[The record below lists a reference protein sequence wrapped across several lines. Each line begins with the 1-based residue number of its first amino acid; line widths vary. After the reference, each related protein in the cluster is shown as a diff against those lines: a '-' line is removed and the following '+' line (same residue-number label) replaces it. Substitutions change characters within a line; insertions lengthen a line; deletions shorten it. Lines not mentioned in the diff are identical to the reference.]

1 MDVLAACPADP
12 STPSRYTEDRQP
24 RALAPAFCTKPTAAG
39 QSPALRAKSTC
50 ARVEHAPRYTRPY
63 RDCPEAHHA
72 MRLSTIKLSG
82 FKSFVDPTTLHLP
95 TNMTG
100 VVGPNGCGKSNIIDA
115 VRWVMGE
122 SSASRLR
129 GDSLTDVIF
138 SGSSARKPVSQAT
151 VELIFDNTDHTI
163 TGEYAS
169 FNEISVK
176 RTVSRDGSSNYY
188 LNGTKCRRRDITDL
202 FLGTGLG
209 PRSYSIIEQG
219 MISQIIEARPE
230 DLRVYLEEA
239 AGISKYKERRKETE
253 TRIRHTRENLDRL
266 GDLREEIGK
275 QLEHLK
281 RQARQAEQYQGLQEE
296 RKIKDAEWKAL
307 EFRGLDQRL
316 GGLREALSQE
326 ETRLQQFIAEQRD
339 AEARIETSR
348 VRREEAADALSTAQ
362 AEVYQVGSTLARLE
376 QQIQHQREMSQR
388 LNKARD
394 ETQQA
399 LAELGQHISGD
410 ESKLIVLRDA
420 VELAEPQLEQL
431 QEENEI
437 KQEALRDAEARLA
450 DWQARWEAHTRSTSE
465 ASRAGEVERTRV
477 DYLDRQV
484 LEADRRREAL
494 AVERGGLDLESLADA
509 FEELQLQHE
518 TQKAALDGLT
528 EQVEARKEAVA
539 GLQDRQRTGQTE
551 LADIRKQA
559 QAARGRLSSL
569 ETLPQAALGQEQ
581 GAAVAWLKQHRLDSG
596 ARVGER
602 LSVESGWE
610 NAVESALGQLIEG
623 VLVDAPE
630 SLVGALAELGEG
642 RIALVSAEQGTL
654 DVAPTSLA
662 AKVQGPTAI
671 RRLLAR
677 LHAAEDL
684 EQARALQATLGEGD
698 SVITRGGERLG
709 EGWVRVSRSGAA
721 KQGALLRE
729 REIVTLREQIDTLQE
744 REAELEERLAAFR
757 DQLLAGEQHR
767 EEAQRQLYQA
777 HRSVSELGGQ
787 LQSQQGKVDAAR
799 TRIDRIEGE
808 LSQLLETLDAG
819 REQVREARGR
829 LDEAVNSMGDLES
842 VRHALESERRQFTDA
857 RDQAR
862 DAARNVRDAA
872 HSLALTL
879 ESQRTQVAS
888 LSQALE
894 RMSTQ
899 RGQLDSRLGELH
911 AQLDDGDTP
920 VQSLEA
926 EHQNALGERVRAD
939 RVLGEARTMLE
950 GIDAELR
957 NFEQTRHQR
966 DEQALAQRERISQ
979 RKLDQQALVLSAD
992 QLTASVE
999 KAGFVL
1005 QDVINALPDDA
1016 RIGDWEQAVHQID
1029 GRMRRL
1035 EPVNLAAIQEYGEA
1049 SQRSEYLDAQNT
1061 DLTTALETLEDAIR
1075 KIDRETRGRFK
1086 DTFDRV
1092 NAGVQQLYPRLF
1104 GGGHAYLEL
1113 TGEDLLDTGVTIMAR
1128 PPGKR
1133 VSSISLLSGG
1143 EKAMTA
1149 VALVF
1154 AIFQLNPAPFC
1165 LLDEVDAPL
1174 DEANVGRLANMV
1186 KEMSEKVQFLFVSHN
1201 KATMEAAHQLSGVT
1215 MREPGV
1221 SRLVSVDLEE
1231 AARLAGAA

>member
-1 MDVLAACPADP
+1 
-12 STPSRYTEDRQP
+12 
-24 RALAPAFCTKPTAAG
+24 
-39 QSPALRAKSTC
+39 
-50 ARVEHAPRYTRPY
+50 
-63 RDCPEAHHA
+63 

-138 SGSSARKPVSQAT
+138 SGSAGRKPVSQAT
-151 VELIFDNTDHTI
+151 VELIFDNSDHTI
-163 TGEYAS
+163 SGEYAS

-266 GDLREEIGK
+266 GDLREEITK

-281 RQARQAEQYQGLQEE
+281 RQAKQAEQYQALQEE
-296 RKIKDAEWKAL
+296 RRVKDAEWKAL
-307 EFRGLDQRL
+307 EYRGLDGRL
-316 GGLREALSQE
+316 GGLREGLSRE
-326 ETRLQQFIAEQRD
+326 ETKLQQLIAEQRE
-339 AEARIETSR
+339 AESRIETGR
-348 VRREEAADALSTAQ
+348 VRREEAAEALNRAQ
-362 AEVYQVGSTLARLE
+362 ADVYQVGSSLARLE
-376 QQIQHQREMSQR
+376 QQIQHQREMAQR
-388 LNKARD
+388 LHKARD
-394 ETQQA
+394 ETRQA
-399 LAELGQHISGD
+399 LSELGQHISGD
-410 ESKLIVLRDA
+410 EAKLIVLREA
-420 VELAEPQLEQL
+420 VENAEPQLEQL

-437 KQEALRDAEARLA
+437 RQEALREAEAKLS
-450 DWQARWEAHTRSTSE
+450 DWQHRWEAHNRNTSE
-465 ASRAGEVERTRV
+465 ATRSGEVERTRV
-477 DYLDRQV
+477 DYLDRQI

-494 AVERGGLDLESLADA
+494 ASERAGLDLAALAEA
-509 FEELQLQHE
+509 FEQLQLQHE
-518 TQKAALDGLT
+518 TQKTTLDGLT
-528 EQVEARKEAVA
+528 EQVEERKEATA
-539 GLQDRQRTGQTE
+539 NLQEQQRLSQSE
-551 LADIRKQA
+551 LADVRKQV
-559 QAARGRLSSL
+559 QTARGRLSSL
-569 ETLPQAALGQEQ
+569 ETLQQAALGQEQ
-581 GAAVAWLKQHRLDSG
+581 GAAVAWLKARGLDSA

-602 LSVESGWE
+602 ISVEAGWE

-630 SLVGALAELGEG
+630 ALVDALSELGEG
-642 RIALVSAEQGTL
+642 RIALVSGSEGSA
-654 DVAPTSLA
+654 DFAPTSLA
-662 AKVQGPTAI
+662 AKVQGPLAI

-677 LHAAEDL
+677 LHGADDL
-684 EQARALQATLGEGD
+684 GQARQLQARLPEGD
-698 SVITRGGERLG
+698 SVITRDGERSG
-709 EGWVRVSRSGAA
+709 DGWAWVSRSGAA
-721 KQGALLRE
+721 QQGALLRE
-729 REIVTLREQIDTLQE
+729 REIVTLREQIETLHA
-744 REAELEERLAAFR
+744 RETALEQQLSGFREQLVAA
-757 DQLLAGEQHR
+757 EQHR
-767 EEAQRQLYQA
+767 EEAQRALYQA
-777 HRSVSELGGQ
+777 HRSASELAGQ
-787 LQSQQGKVDAAR
+787 LQSQQGRVDSAR
-799 TRIDRIEGE
+799 TRIERIEGE
-808 LSQLLETLDAG
+808 LSQLLETLDVS
-819 REQVREARGR
+819 REQASEARVR
-829 LDEAVNSMGDLES
+829 LDDAVSSMGDLES
-842 VRHALESERRQFTDA
+842 TRHALENERRQLTEA
-857 RDQAR
+857 RDLAR
-862 DAARNVRDAA
+862 DGARSIRENMHA
-872 HSLALTL
+872 LALTL
-879 ESQRTQVAS
+879 ESQRTQITS
-888 LSQALE
+888 LSHALE
-894 RMSTQ
+894 RMSSQ

-911 AQLDDGDTP
+911 SQLDEGDTP
-920 VQSLEA
+920 VQSLES
-926 EHQNALGERVRAD
+926 EHQNALSERVRVE
-939 RVLGEARTMLE
+939 RVLGEARALLD

-957 NFEQTRHQR
+957 TLEQTRHQR

-979 RKLDQQALVLSAD
+979 RKLDQQALVLSAE
-992 QLTASVE
+992 QLSAAVE

-1005 QDVINALPDDA
+1005 QDVINTLPEDA
-1016 RIGDWEQAVHQID
+1016 RLGDWESSVHQID
-1029 GRMRRL
+1029 ARMRRL
-1035 EPVNLAAIQEYGEA
+1035 EPVNLAAIHEYGEA
-1049 SQRSEYLDAQNT
+1049 SQRSEYLDAQNV

-1092 NAGVQQLYPRLF
+1092 NAGVQALYPRLF

-1133 VSSISLLSGG
+1133 VSNISLLSGG

-1201 KATMEAAHQLSGVT
+1201 KATMEAAYQLSGVT

>member
-1 MDVLAACPADP
+1 
-12 STPSRYTEDRQP
+12 
-24 RALAPAFCTKPTAAG
+24 
-39 QSPALRAKSTC
+39 
-50 ARVEHAPRYTRPY
+50 
-63 RDCPEAHHA
+63 

-100 VVGPNGCGKSNIIDA
+100 IVGPNGCGKSNIIDA

-151 VELIFDNTDHTI
+151 VELIFDNSDHTI
-163 TGEYAS
+163 AGEYAA

-176 RTVSRDGSSNYY
+176 RQVSRDGSSSYS

-253 TRIRHTRENLDRL
+253 TRIRHTRENLERL

-281 RQARQAEQYQGLQEE
+281 RQARQAEQYQALQEE
-296 RKIKDAEWKAL
+296 RRIKDAQWKAL
-307 EFRGLDQRL
+307 GYRGLDGRL
-316 GGLREALSQE
+316 QGLREALDQE
-326 ETRLQQFIAEQRD
+326 ETRLQQLIAEQRD
-339 AEARIETSR
+339 AEARIETGR
-348 VRREEAADALSTAQ
+348 VRREEAAEALSTAQ
-362 AEVYQVGSTLARLE
+362 AEVYKVGSTLARIE
-376 QQIQHQREMSQR
+376 QQIQHQRDLSQR
-388 LNKARD
+388 LHKARD
-394 ETQQA
+394 EAQLA
-399 LAELGQHISGD
+399 LAELGQHIGSD
-410 ESKLIVLRDA
+410 EAKLALLRESVDVA
-420 VELAEPQLEQL
+420 GPQLEQL
-431 QEENEI
+431 QEDNTY
-437 KQEALRDAEARLA
+437 KQDALRDAEARLA
-450 DWQARWEAHTRSTSE
+450 DWQLRWESHQRHTAE

-477 DYLDRQV
+477 DYLDRQS
-484 LEADRRREAL
+484 LEAERRREAL
-494 AVERGGLDLESLADA
+494 STERAGLDLDALAEA
-509 FEELQLQHE
+509 FEQLQLQHE
-518 TQKAALDGLT
+518 TQRAALDGLN
-528 EQVEARKEAVA
+528 EQVEARKQAVA
-539 GLQDRQRTGQTE
+539 ALQEQQRGAQTE
-551 LADIRKQA
+551 LADVRKQA

-569 ETLPQAALGQEQ
+569 ETLQQAALGQEQ
-581 GAAVAWLKQHRLDSG
+581 GAAVAWLQARGLDSA

-610 NAVESALGQLIEG
+610 NAVEGALGQLIEG
-623 VLVDAPE
+623 VLVEAPE
-630 SLVGALAELGEG
+630 SLVDALSELGEG
-642 RIALVSAEQGTL
+642 RIALVSDDASAAQF
-654 DVAPTSLA
+654 APTSLA
-662 AKVQGPTAI
+662 CKVQGPLAI

-684 EQARALQATLGEGD
+684 VAARALLPQLSEGD
-698 SVITRGGERLG
+698 AIITRDGARLG
-709 EGWVRVSRSGAA
+709 HGWLRVSRSGAA

-729 REIVTLREQIDTLQE
+729 REIQTLRGQIDALQD
-744 REAELEERLAAFR
+744 REAELERRLADLR
-757 DQLLAGEQHR
+757 DQLLAGEQQR
-767 EEAQRQLYQA
+767 EDAQRQLYLA
-777 HRSVSELGGQ
+777 HRSVSELAGQ

-799 TRIDRIEGE
+799 TRIERIEIE
-808 LSQLLETLDAG
+808 IAQLLETLDGSRA
-819 REQVREARGR
+819 QAREARSK
-829 LDEAVNSMGDLES
+829 LEDAVTSMGDLES
-842 VRHALESERRQFTDA
+842 LRQALESERRQLTEA
-857 RDQAR
+857 RDLAR
-862 DAARNVRDAA
+862 DAARRVREASHA
-872 HSLALTL
+872 LALTL
-879 ESQRTQVAS
+879 ESQRTQIAS

-894 RMSTQ
+894 RMGNQ
-899 RGQLDSRLGELH
+899 RGQLDTRLGELS
-911 AQLDDGDTP
+911 AQLNEGDSP
-920 VQSLEA
+920 VQALQA
-926 EHQNALGERVRAD
+926 EHQAALSERVRTD
-939 RVLGEARTMLE
+939 RVLGEARAQLD
-950 GIDAELR
+950 GIDNELR
-957 NFEQTRHQR
+957 GLEQTRQQR
-966 DEQALAQRERISQ
+966 DEHALAQRERIAQ
-979 RKLDQQALVLSAD
+979 RRLDQQALVLNAE
-992 QLTASVE
+992 QLSEAVV

-1005 QDVINALPDDA
+1005 EDVINGLPEHADPSE
-1016 RIGDWEQAVHQID
+1016 WEQAVQQID
-1029 GRMRRL
+1029 ARMRRL
-1035 EPVNLAAIQEYGEA
+1035 EPVNLAAISEYGEA
-1049 SQRSEYLDAQNT
+1049 AQRAEYLEAQDV
-1061 DLTTALETLEDAIR
+1061 DLNTALETLEEAIR

-1092 NAGVQQLYPRLF
+1092 NSGVQALYPRLF

-1113 TGEDLLDTGVTIMAR
+1113 TGEDLLDTGVAIMAR

-1174 DEANVGRLANMV
+1174 DEANVGRLAAMV